1 LHRKRTVEVERC
13 ECGSTFKIGGP
24 MDPTQR
30 PMRPDLGVSDPKD
43 GPIDDPWHRAA
54 RAHAEAR
61 SAAEPEERAALL
73 AEASQAEA
81 EVTRE
86 TAARDAAETEHQE
99 SAP

>member
-1 LHRKRTVEVERC
+1 
-13 ECGSTFKIGGP
+13 

-30 PMRPDLGVSDPKD
+30 LVHPDLGMSDPKD
-43 GPIDDPWHRAA
+43 EPIDDPWHRAA
-54 RAHAEAR
+54 RAHAQAR

-73 AEASQAEA
+73 AKASQAEA

-86 TAARDAAETEHQE
+86 TAARDAAEAEHQE